1 MLSAWAE
8 VALDSR
14 AFTVTSTVC
23 LPCASMSGRATVEAL
38 PTMTRPEEGVNDA
51 MGWRTAT
58 SPVFSKVMATSTD
71 WPAVIVGMSERL
83 AMSVGAGEGA
93 GAGSPPSVWPPSGLS
108 GFTTSPPVLSPP
120 PVVSSVTLE

>member
-1 MLSAWAE
+1 M
-8 VALDSR
+8 
-14 AFTVTSTVC
+14 
-23 LPCASMSGRATVEAL
+23 
-38 PTMTRPEEGVNDA
+38 MTRPEEGVNDA

-93 GAGSPPSVWPPSGLS
+93 GAGAGSPPSGLS
-108 GFTTSPPVLSPP
+108 GFTTSSPVLSPP